1 MELRERMISALDY
14 HGIDSKR
21 ELIISSNN
29 GDWCYIPLFRLID
42 IVSSLY
48 KTQQK
53 IIEQRLIEVAS
64 NANRLMEFLYYL
76 AKPIAAVRI

>member
-1 MELRERMISALDY
+1 MDLKERMISALDF

-21 ELIISSNN
+21 ELIISTNK
-29 GDWCYIPLFRLID
+29 GACCYIPLFRLIE
-42 IVSSLY
+42 IVSGLY

-64 NANRLMEFLYYL
+64 NANRLMDFLYYL
-76 AKPIAAVRI
+76 TKPIAEVRI